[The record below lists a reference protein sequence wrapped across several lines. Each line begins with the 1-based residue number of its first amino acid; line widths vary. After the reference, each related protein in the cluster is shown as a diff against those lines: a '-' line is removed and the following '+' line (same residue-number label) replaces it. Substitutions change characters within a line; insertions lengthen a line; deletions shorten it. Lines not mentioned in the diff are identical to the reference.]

1 MDHPNFDFVL
11 LTVFSLMVVMSLVL
25 FAYYYPGMFV
35 VMTVTYAVYLVKHFF
50 DVNIEKEEDK

>member
-11 LTVFSLMVVMSLVL
+11 LAVFSLMVVISLVL
-25 FAYYYPGMFV
+25 FSYYYPGMFV

>member
-1 MDHPNFDFVL
+1 
-11 LTVFSLMVVMSLVL
+11 MVVISLVL

-50 DVNIEKEEDK
+50 DVNIEKEDDK

>member
-1 MDHPNFDFVL
+1 MNHPNFDFVL
-11 LTVFSLMVVMSLVL
+11 LAVFSLMVVMSLVL

>member
-1 MDHPNFDFVL
+1 MDHQNFDFVL
-11 LTVFSLMVVMSLVL
+11 LAVFSLMVVMSLVL

-35 VMTVTYAVYLVKHFF
+35 VMTITYAVYLVKHFF